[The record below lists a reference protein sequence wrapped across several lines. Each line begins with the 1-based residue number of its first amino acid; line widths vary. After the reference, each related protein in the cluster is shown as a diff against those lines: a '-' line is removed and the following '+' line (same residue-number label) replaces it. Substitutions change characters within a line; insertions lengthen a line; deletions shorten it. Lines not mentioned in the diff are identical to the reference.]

1 MEGIVLTDNIIMV
14 LVLAALTATVVWGI
28 AVKNCN
34 IGLIGMAFAFIIGS
48 WAGGADTYEIISY
61 WPTSIMFILIVTSW
75 FFGYASLNGTLAGV
89 ADRIVYA
96 TRKVPWF
103 SPISVFL
110 TSFIISGLGIGVWGI
125 VFVAPIGF
133 VIAKR
138 GDFNPLLVVIAT
150 NVGAL
155 ATGGL
160 QWVAGGPTNAGLLM
174 AAGWETKEASKLA
187 VQFGYASIVPCII
200 AYLVCYFLLRGY
212 KAKLVEMEAPKP
224 FTTVQKKTLAVLLAV
239 MLANMLPLI
248 LYFLWPCNVTVF
260 LKDHC
265 NIQFWSIVGAIA
277 CMVLKL
283 GDEKEIIE
291 KKIPWNAV
299 ILICGVSMLI
309 QVAVQHGLSD
319 VIGSWI
325 NLNFPTWMIPAA
337 FALFGGL
344 LSFFC
349 SAMSVVYPL
358 MLPMIYGM
366 IANGSEV
373 SALACVTALILTACY
388 TGMCPFSQN
397 GALMLASADAE
408 TKNYLF
414 YRMILWSVVLLA
426 VSVVYGLLGGYN
438 EWG

>member
-1 MEGIVLTDNIIMV
+1 MFSDNTIMI
-14 LVLAALTATVVWGI
+14 LVLAALVITVLIGI
-28 AVKNCN
+28 VYKNCN
-34 IGLIGMAFAFIIGS
+34 IGLIGMAFAFLIGS
-48 WAGGADTYEIISY
+48 WFGGAGTYDIIGY

-75 FFGYASLNGTLAGV
+75 FFGYASMNGTLAGV

-96 TRKVPWF
+96 TKGLPWF

-110 TSFIISGLGIGVWGI
+110 TAFIISGLGVGVWGI

-138 GDFNPLLVVIAT
+138 GKFNPLLVVIAT
-150 NVGAL
+150 NLGAL

-160 QWVAGGPTNAGLLM
+160 QWAAGGPTNAGLLM
-174 AAGWETKEASKLA
+174 TAGWPTDEASGLA
-187 VQFGYASIVPCII
+187 VQFGYASVIPCVI
-200 AYLVCYFLLRGY
+200 AFFVCYLLLKGFRAE
-212 KAKLVEMEAPKP
+212 KVEMEKP
-224 FTTVQKKTLAVLLAV
+224 AAFTGVQKKTLIILLGVL
-239 MLANMLPLI
+239 LANMLPLV
-248 LYFLWPCNVTVF
+248 LYFVYPCGVTEY
-260 LKDHC
+260 LKEHC

-277 CMVLKL
+277 CMILKL
-283 GDEKEIIE
+283 GDEQEIIA

-299 ILICGVSMLI
+299 LLICGVSMLI
-309 QVAVQHGLSD
+309 QVAVKHGLSD
-319 VIGSWI
+319 VIGNW
-325 NLNFPTWMIPAA
+325 LNDSIPVWMIPAA

-358 MLPMIYGM
+358 MLPMIFGM
-366 IANGSEV
+366 LANGSSV

-397 GALMLASADAE
+397 GALMLASADDE

-414 YRMILWSVVLLA
+414 YRMIAWSVVLL
-426 VSVVYGLLGGYN
+426 VISVIYALIGGYGM
-438 EWG
+438 WG

>member
-1 MEGIVLTDNIIMV
+1 MSDGWIMGLVMVALLLTVLM
-14 LVLAALTATVVWGI
+14 G
-28 AVKNCN
+28 VKYKNAN
-34 IGLIGMAFAFIIGS
+34 IGLIGMAFAFLIGS
-48 WAGGADTYEIISY
+48 WLGGAGTYEIIGY

-75 FFGYASLNGTLAGV
+75 FFGYASLNGTLAGL
-89 ADRIVYA
+89 ADRIVYH
-96 TRKVPWF
+96 TRGVPWF

-110 TSFIISGLGIGVWGI
+110 TAFIISGLGIGVWGI

-138 GDFNPLLVVIAT
+138 GKFNPLLVVIAT

-160 QWVAGGPTNAGLLM
+160 QWAAGGPTNAGLLM
-174 AAGWETKEASKLA
+174 TAGWETEAASKLA
-187 VQFGYASIVPCII
+187 VQFGYASILPCIV
-200 AYLVCYFLLRGY
+200 AYLICYFLLKGY
-212 KAKLVEMEAPKP
+212 KAQKVEMDKPEP
-224 FTTVQKKTLAVLLAV
+224 FTAVQKKTLVVLLV
-239 MLANMLPLI
+239 VLLANMLPLV
-248 LYFLWPCNVTVF
+248 LYFLFPNDATAY

-283 GDEKEIIE
+283 GDEREIIA

-299 ILICGVSMLI
+299 LLICGVSMLI
-309 QVAVQHGLSD
+309 QVAVKHGLSD
-319 VIGSWI
+319 VIGGWLNS
-325 NLNFPTWMIPAA
+325 NFPAWMMPAA
-337 FALFGGL
+337 FALFGGV
-344 LSFFC
+344 LSFFT

-358 MLPMIYGM
+358 MLPMIYG
-366 IANGSEV
+366 IVSTGGTT

-397 GALMLASADAE
+397 GALMLSSADEE

-414 YRMILWSVVLLA
+414 YRMISWSVVLL
-426 VSVVYGLLGGYN
+426 VISVIYALVGGYGI
-438 EWG
+438 WG

>member
-1 MEGIVLTDNIIMV
+1 MSDSMIMI
-14 LVLAALTATVVWGI
+14 LVLLALAVTVIIGMVY
-28 AVKNCN
+28 KNCN
-34 IGLIGMAFAFIIGS
+34 IGLIGMAFAFLIGS
-48 WAGGADTYEIISY
+48 WLGGAGTYDIIGY

-75 FFGYASLNGTLAGV
+75 FFGYASLNGTLAGL

-96 TRKVPWF
+96 TRGIPWF

-110 TSFIISGLGIGVWGI
+110 TAFIISGLGIGVWGI
-125 VFVAPIGF
+125 VFVAPIGL

-138 GDFNPLLVVIAT
+138 GKFNPLLVMIGT

-160 QWVAGGPTNAGLLM
+160 QWAAGGPTNAGLLI
-174 AAGWETKEASKLA
+174 AAGWENQEAVDLA
-187 VQFGYASIVPCII
+187 VSFGYASILPCFI
-200 AYLVCYFLLRGY
+200 AFMICYFLLGGFRAQ
-212 KAKLVEMEAPKP
+212 KVEMEKPAP
-224 FTTVQKKTLAVLLAV
+224 FNAVQKKTLIVLLIV
-239 MLANMLPLI
+239 LLANMLPLVFYYI
-248 LYFLWPCNVTVF
+248 CPNAVTQF

-277 CMVLKL
+277 CMLLKL
-283 GDEKEIIE
+283 GDEKEIIA

-309 QVAVQHGLSD
+309 QVAVRHGLSD
-319 VIGSWI
+319 VIGNWLNS
-325 NLNFPTWMIPAA
+325 NFPVWMVPAA
-337 FALFGGL
+337 FALFGGI

-358 MLPMIYGM
+358 MLPMIHGM
-366 IANGSEV
+366 IANGSTV
-373 SALACVTALILTACY
+373 SSLACVTALILTACY

-397 GALMLASADAE
+397 GALMLSSADEE

-414 YRMILWSVVLLA
+414 YRMILWSVVLLGI
-426 VSVVYGLLGGYN
+426 SVLYALIGGYSL
-438 EWG
+438 WG

>member
-1 MEGIVLTDNIIMV
+1 MSDGMIMI
-14 LVLAALTATVVWGI
+14 LVIAALVVTVGI
-28 AVKNCN
+28 GMIYKNCN
-34 IGLIGMAFAFIIGS
+34 IGLIGMAFAFLIGS
-48 WAGGADTYEIISY
+48 WLGGAGTYEIIGY
-61 WPTSIMFILIVTSW
+61 WPVSIMFILIVTSW
-75 FFGYASLNGTLAGV
+75 FFGYASLNGTMAGV

-96 TRKVPWF
+96 TRGIPWF

-110 TSFIISGLGIGVWGI
+110 TAFIISGLGIGVWGI

-138 GDFNPLLVVIAT
+138 GKFNPLLVVIAT

-155 ATGGL
+155 ASGGL
-160 QWVAGGPTNAGLLM
+160 QWAAGGPTNAGLLM
-174 AAGWETKEASKLA
+174 TAGWEASEASELA
-187 VQFGYASIVPCII
+187 VEFGYASILPCFV
-200 AYLVCYFLLRGY
+200 AYMICYFLLKGY
-212 KAKLVEMEAPKP
+212 KAQKVEMEKP
-224 FTTVQKKTLAVLLAV
+224 QPFNTVQKKTLVVLAV
-239 MLANMLPLI
+239 VLAANMLPLI
-248 LYFLWPCNVTVF
+248 LYYIMPNDVTLF

-265 NIQFWSIVGAIA
+265 NIQFWSIIGAIA
-277 CMVLKL
+277 CMILKL
-283 GDEKEIIE
+283 GDEQEIIA

-309 QVAVQHGLSD
+309 QVAVKHGLSD
-319 VIGSWI
+319 VIGNWLNS
-325 NLNFPTWMIPAA
+325 NFPVWTVPAA

-366 IANGSEV
+366 ITNGSSV

-397 GALMLASADAE
+397 GALMLSSADEE

-414 YRMILWSVVLLA
+414 YRMILWSVVLLII
-426 VSVVYGLLGGYN
+426 SVIYALIGGYN
-438 EWG
+438 LWG

>member
-1 MEGIVLTDNIIMV
+1 MSDSVIMV
-14 LVLAALTATVVWGI
+14 LVVVALVITVVMGLI
-28 AVKNCN
+28 YKNCN
-34 IGLIGMAFAFIIGS
+34 IGLIGMAFAFLVGSWIGGAGTYDIIG
-48 WAGGADTYEIISY
+48 Y

-75 FFGYASLNGTLAGV
+75 FFGYASMNGTLAGL

-96 TRKVPWF
+96 TRGIPWF

-110 TSFIISGLGIGVWGI
+110 TAFLISGLGVGVWGI

-138 GDFNPLLVVIAT
+138 GKFDPLLVPIAT

-160 QWVAGGPTNAGLLM
+160 QWAAGGPTNAGLLM
-174 AAGWETKEASKLA
+174 SAGWETKEATDLA
-187 VQFGYASIVPCII
+187 IRFGYASILPCIV
-200 AYLVCYFLLRGY
+200 AFMSCYFLLKGY
-212 KAKLVEMEAPKP
+212 KAESVEIEKPQP
-224 FTTVQKKTLAVLLAV
+224 FTSVQKKTLAVLLMV
-239 MLANMLPLI
+239 LLANMIPLI
-248 LYFLWPCNVTVF
+248 LYFLFPNDVTLF
-260 LKDHC
+260 FKDHC

-277 CMVLKL
+277 CMILKL
-283 GDEKEIIE
+283 GDEKEIIA

-299 ILICGVSMLI
+299 LLICGVSMLI

-319 VIGSWI
+319 VIGNW
-325 NLNFPTWMIPAA
+325 LNNQFPIWMIPAA
-337 FALFGGL
+337 FALFGGI
-344 LSFFC
+344 LSFFT

-366 IANGSEV
+366 VVNGSTV

-397 GALMLASADAE
+397 GALMLSSADEE

-414 YRMILWSVVLLA
+414 YRMILWSVVLMII
-426 VSVVYGLLGGYN
+426 SVIYALIGGYN
-438 EWG
+438 L

>member
-160 QWVAGGPTNAGLLM
+160 QWVAGGPTNAGHD
-174 AAGWETKEASKLA
+174 GR
-187 VQFGYASIVPCII
+187 I
-200 AYLVCYFLLRGY
+200 
-212 KAKLVEMEAPKP
+212 AKL
-224 FTTVQKKTLAVLLAV
+224 
-239 MLANMLPLI
+239 NR
-248 LYFLWPCNVTVF
+248 
-260 LKDHC
+260 
-265 NIQFWSIVGAIA
+265 QF
-277 CMVLKL
+277 
-283 GDEKEIIE
+283 
-291 KKIPWNAV
+291 
-299 ILICGVSMLI
+299 
-309 QVAVQHGLSD
+309 
-319 VIGSWI
+319 
-325 NLNFPTWMIPAA
+325 
-337 FALFGGL
+337 
-344 LSFFC
+344 
-349 SAMSVVYPL
+349 
-358 MLPMIYGM
+358 
-366 IANGSEV
+366 
-373 SALACVTALILTACY
+373 
-388 TGMCPFSQN
+388 
-397 GALMLASADAE
+397 
-408 TKNYLF
+408 
-414 YRMILWSVVLLA
+414 
-426 VSVVYGLLGGYN
+426 
-438 EWG
+438 

>member
-1 MEGIVLTDNIIMV
+1 MSDGVIMLWVLITLALIVIVGIVYKD
-14 LVLAALTATVVWGI
+14 
-28 AVKNCN
+28 CN
-34 IGLIGMAFAFIIGS
+34 IGLFGIAFAFLIGS
-48 WAGGADTYEIISY
+48 WVGGAGTYDIIGY

-75 FFGYASLNGTLAGV
+75 FFGYASLNGTLIGL

-96 TRKVPWF
+96 TRGVPWF

-110 TSFIISGLGIGVWGI
+110 TAFMISGLGIGVWGI

-133 VIAKR
+133 IIARR
-138 GDFNPLLVVIAT
+138 GNFNPLLVVIAT
-150 NVGAL
+150 NTGAL

-160 QWVAGGPTNAGLLM
+160 QWAAGGPTNTGLLM
-174 AAGWETKEASKLA
+174 TAGWDTQEASELA
-187 VQFGYASIVPCII
+187 VQFGYASIIPCFV
-200 AYLVCYFLLRGY
+200 AYLICYFLLKGY
-212 KAKLVEMEAPKP
+212 KASKVEMEKPVP
-224 FTTVQKKTLAVLLAV
+224 FTDTQKKTLAVLVFVL
-239 MLANMLPLI
+239 LANMLPLVF
-248 LYFLWPCNVTVF
+248 YFLCPNEMTLY

-265 NIQFWSIVGAIA
+265 NIQFWSVVGAII
-277 CMVLKL
+277 CMFLKL
-283 GDEKEIIE
+283 GDEKEIIA

-319 VIGSWI
+319 VIGNWLNS
-325 NLNFPTWMIPAA
+325 NFPVWMMPAA
-337 FALFGGL
+337 FALFGGI

-366 IANGSEV
+366 VVNGSTV
-373 SALACVTALILTACY
+373 SALACITALILTACY

-397 GALMLASADAE
+397 GALMLSSADEE

-414 YRMILWSVVLLA
+414 YRMISWSVVLMII
-426 VSVVYGLLGGYN
+426 SVIYALLGGYN
-438 EWG
+438 V